1 MKKKICAAFHAVRQF
16 LAAPTACLSSA
27 KPRPRQILAASMACF
42 MAGLFLATPMAAHAE
57 TSYGGSDWSVSF
69 TSDRQMDSNF
79 KTSDMDDIIR
89 GMQPGDN
96 AIITLNL
103 KNSNTETTDWYLMN
117 EVLYSLEDRSNNENT
132 SGGAYTY
139 RLVYEGPNGT
149 RTLFDSDTIGGEN
162 ESQAGEGL
170 HQATNGLDQRQSLT
184 NAAGGV
190 DPGERGAW
198 LFLDTLTNSQAGK
211 VTLEVALDGDTQ
223 GNDYQDTL
231 ADLQMR
237 FGVELN
243 TTNTRTTTPNMP
255 GSPRTVVRT
264 GDENDLAPY
273 ILLACIS
280 GGLLLAFAA
289 YTQISRSRA
298 KKGGVAHE
306 S

>member
-1 MKKKICAAFHAVRQF
+1 MKKKICAAF
-16 LAAPTACLSSA
+16 LAACL
-27 KPRPRQILAASMACF
+27 L
-42 MAGLFLATPMAAHAE
+42 LATPVAAHAE

-69 TSDRQMDSNF
+69 TSDRRMDSNF
-79 KTSDMDDIIR
+79 KTSDMDDVIR

-103 KNSNTETTDWYLMN
+103 KNSNTETTDWYLRN

-139 RLVYEGPNGT
+139 KLVYEGPNGT

-170 HQATNGLDQRQSLT
+170 HQAINGIDL
-184 NAAGGV
+184 
-190 DPGERGAW
+190 GERGSW
-198 LFLDTLTNSQAGK
+198 LFLDTLTTSQAGK

-231 ADLQMR
+231 ADLRMK

-243 TTNTRTTTPNMP
+243 TTNTRTNPNMP

-264 GDENDLAPY
+264 GDENELGPY

-298 KKGGVAHE
+298 KKGGMAHE

>member
-1 MKKKICAAFHAVRQF
+1 
-16 LAAPTACLSSA
+16 
-27 KPRPRQILAASMACF
+27 
-42 MAGLFLATPMAAHAE
+42 
-57 TSYGGSDWSVSF
+57 
-69 TSDRQMDSNF
+69 MDSNF
-79 KTSDMDDIIR
+79 KTSDMDDVIR

-103 KNSNTETTDWYLMN
+103 KNSNTETTDWYLRN

-139 RLVYEGPNGT
+139 KLVYEGPNGT

-170 HQATNGLDQRQSLT
+170 HQATNGIDL
-184 NAAGGV
+184 
-190 DPGERGAW
+190 GERGSW
-198 LFLDTLTNSQAGK
+198 LFLDTLTTSQAGK

-243 TTNTRTTTPNMP
+243 TTNTRTNPNMP

-264 GDENDLAPY
+264 GDENELGPY

-298 KKGGVAHE
+298 KKGGMAHE